1 MKISNKKLLSE
12 INNVLPYSCS
22 AVESNSDDRA
32 IYVRCNSLQPKQLEQ
47 LKTKILNHLK
57 ALPYMDE
64 NVDIISRVTITQK
77 PVLDGFYV
85 FVWGNKEDEKNFL
98 MAKLTLE
105 TESLLDIKKQELV
118 SREKM
123 LITVK
128 ALAALK
134 D

>member
-12 INNVLPYSCS
+12 INKVLPYSCS
-22 AVESNSDDRA
+22 AAESNSADRA
-32 IYVRCNSLQPKQLEQ
+32 IYVRCSSLQAKQLEQ

-57 ALPYMDE
+57 SLPYMDE
-64 NVDIISRVTITQK
+64 SVDIISRVTITQK

-85 FVWGNKEDEKNFL
+85 FVWGNKEDEKSFL
-98 MAKLTLE
+98 TAKLTLE
-105 TESLLDIKKQELV
+105 TESLLDIKKQELAL
-118 SREKM
+118 REKM
-123 LITVK
+123 LSTVE